1 MKQRFD
7 LLDICILNVV
17 DPRRPFSRHSVWQ
30 RSEPNKIGLF
40 QSGKGNDY
48 PVLILCEELNSI
60 DNFVPCNSKIGPVEM
75 TDLLALWLNDKVT
88 NMYLELEV
96 PETQLADWR
105 SANRRWTYVSL
116 FSSAMR
122 LE

>member
-30 RSEPNKIGLF
+30 RSEPNEIRLF

-48 PVLILCEELNSI
+48 SVLILCEELNSI

-75 TDLLALWLNDKVT
+75 TDPLALWLNDKVT
-88 NMYLELEV
+88 NMYPELEV

-105 SANRRWTYVSL
+105 SAYRRRTYVSL

>member
-1 MKQRFD
+1 
-7 LLDICILNVV
+7 
-17 DPRRPFSRHSVWQ
+17 
-30 RSEPNKIGLF
+30 
-40 QSGKGNDY
+40 
-48 PVLILCEELNSI
+48 
-60 DNFVPCNSKIGPVEM
+60 M

>member
-30 RSEPNKIGLF
+30 RSEPNMIRLF

-48 PVLILCEELNSI
+48 SVLILCEELNSI

-75 TDLLALWLNDKVT
+75 TDLLALWLNDQVT
-88 NMYLELEV
+88 NMYPELEV
-96 PETQLADWR
+96 PEPQLADWR
-105 SANRRWTYVSL
+105 SAYRRRTYVSL
-116 FSSAMR
+116 FSSAMC

>member
-17 DPRRPFSRHSVWQ
+17 DPRRPFSRHSIWQ
-30 RSEPNKIGLF
+30 RSEPNKIRLF

-48 PVLILCEELNSI
+48 SVLILCEELNSI

-88 NMYLELEV
+88 NIYLEVEV
-96 PETQLADWR
+96 PETQMADWR
-105 SANRRWTYVSL
+105 SANGRWTYVSL